1 MLFPG
6 IPHKVL
12 ILPTVLLLFFLALPC
27 PAKAGNGVI
36 DLRFTNNTLS
46 GHIVKASMKA
56 VLDRIASQRKIW
68 IKGTDRIGDREVSV
82 RFESLSLQKA
92 LRRILS
98 QVNHC
103 VVMGSGKKVRGVIL
117 LSEKKARPST
127 VRRSPSRRRY

>member
-1 MLFPG
+1 MLFTG
-6 IPHKVL
+6 VPHRHL
-12 ILPTVLLLFFLALPC
+12 ILSAVLLLFLFGLPC

-36 DLRFTNNTLS
+36 DLRFSNNTLS
-46 GHIVKASMKA
+46 VHLVKASMKA

-68 IKGTDRIGDREVSV
+68 IKGTERVQDREISV

-103 VVMGSGKKVRGVIL
+103 VVMGSSKKVKGVIL
-117 LSEKKARPST
+117 LSEKKARSSP
-127 VRRSPSRRRY
+127 VRRSSSRRRY